1 MFATLDTAVGVELDD
16 AASPA
21 ALGFDWVPVGVGPW
35 VAGELGDDD
44 APEAFGVVVFGVLG
58 VDEVLVGPGCAAGD

>member
-1 MFATLDTAVGVELDD
+1 MFATLDTAVGAELDD

-21 ALGFDWVPVGVGPW
+21 VLGFDWVPVGVGPW

-44 APEAFGVVVFGVLG
+44 APEAFGVLG
-58 VDEVLVGPGCAAGD
+58 DDEVLGEPGCAAGD